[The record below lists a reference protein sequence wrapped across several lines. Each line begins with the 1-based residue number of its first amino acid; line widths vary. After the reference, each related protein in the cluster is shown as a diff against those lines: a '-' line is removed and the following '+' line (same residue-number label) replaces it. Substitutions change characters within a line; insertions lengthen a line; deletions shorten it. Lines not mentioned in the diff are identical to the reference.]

1 MSTIKTNNVQLG
13 QSVTATNNFTW
24 YQPASPDGTVRL
36 GNGNAGSVTDLI
48 TLGSTG
54 NLTFT
59 GTTET
64 YTNSV
69 VISAASTKTLTLNGG
84 AGSNGLVIDANNNVG
99 IGTSSPTQKLQIA
112 FSTADANGTL
122 VTNTSTGNYFS
133 ISAMGTNAYGITDWQ
148 NSTVFEAVPQSAGG
162 LVLGTYTGSI
172 KFQTGARTTRLIL
185 DASGNLGLGVTP
197 SGWDL
202 STLQTSSQVSLGGF
216 GYSQNANY
224 SGGWKYITTAA
235 ASRYIHTGGVH
246 YWYTA
251 PSGTAGNA
259 ITFTQAMTLDASGNL
274 IVGIASVGN
283 SARQRIYT
291 ASSSQPGL
299 EINLDNASAT
309 GQGLIISQ
317 GNTAGS
323 TYKLIS
329 GWSGL
334 FGSSASETFIVYNNG
349 NVRNTNNSYAGISDR
364 SLKEN
369 IVDATPKLADL
380 LKVRIRNFNLIG
392 DSTKQIGVIA
402 QELEEI
408 FPGMVEEDGEGI
420 KSVKYSVFTPMLLK
434 AIQEL
439 SQEIETLK
447 QRIK

>member
-1 MSTIKTNNVQLG
+1 MSTIKSNNVQIG
-13 QSVTATNNFTW
+13 QSVTTTNNFTW

-48 TLGSTG
+48 TVGSTG

-84 AGSNGLVIDANNNVG
+84 AGSNGLVLDASNNVG
-99 IGTSSPTQKLQIA
+99 IGTSSPATKLDVNGGISLAASNNLTWGGAYGANIPTIA
-112 FSTADANGTL
+112 GSSVNGFTFYP
-122 VTNTSTGNYFS
+122 TGSTGGER
-133 ISAMGTNAYGITDWQ
+133 M
-148 NSTVFEAVPQSAGG
+148 
-162 LVLGTYTGSI
+162 
-172 KFQTGARTTRLIL
+172 RL
-185 DASGNLGLGVTP
+185 DSSGNLGLGVTP
-197 SGWDL
+197 SGWGGGYKSYSNL
-202 STLQTSSQVSLGGF
+202 LYGEYYSTNGGQVGLA
-216 GYSQNANY
+216 ANTY
-224 SGGWKYITTAA
+224 FNGTNWIYKNTTN
-235 ASRYIHTGGVH
+235 ASRYEQALGSGHI
-246 YWYTA
+246 WYTA

-274 IVGIASVGN
+274 IVGITSVGN